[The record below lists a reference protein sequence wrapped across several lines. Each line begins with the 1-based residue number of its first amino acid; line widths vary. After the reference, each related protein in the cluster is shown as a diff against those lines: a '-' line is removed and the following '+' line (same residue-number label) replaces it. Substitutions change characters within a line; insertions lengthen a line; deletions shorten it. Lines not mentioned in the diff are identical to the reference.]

1 MRPLLTFLLALA
13 SGACFPQSLP
23 PIGQWREHLPWNNAI
38 QVARREGTIIA
49 ATPYALFE
57 YERTASSFRRWSRM
71 SGLSDI
77 GVSAMALDPVSGKVV
92 VAYRN
97 SNVDVLD
104 KDKVV
109 NIPDIRVSNVQG
121 DKSVNR
127 IISKDNKAWLCAGL
141 GIIVVDLLRNEVSA
155 TWRPSATGASIP
167 VYGLAF
173 HRDSIYAACSEG
185 VRRVSARDDASNFRN
200 WSSADTA
207 IRSKADHILSTG
219 SALFALVAERILKWN
234 GAAFVPVY
242 TSPGRIVSADT
253 GGMSLLVS
261 EVVQGKGRV
270 AKLDQDGRLL
280 KLYQPNDLSL
290 PRQALEDGNTLW
302 VADGN
307 NGLISTTGTAS
318 ERVFPNSPINTASG
332 EMKFINGTLWA
343 AAGSVNEAWNYLF
356 NPNGIYRF
364 RDDRWDGYNLY
375 VYPKIDSMLDFVTV
389 TGQPSTGNVYAGS
402 YGGGLLELTPDG
414 KLNIF
419 KQNSP
424 LRPAIGDPASYRVSG
439 LATDLQNNI
448 WISNFGAERNLHVR
462 KADGQW
468 RSFTVP
474 FFHQENAVAGIT
486 IDPYDQKWIVSP
498 KGNGLFVL
506 NSGASIDNTNDDSW
520 RYFRKGKGAGNL
532 PSNTVYCAVRDRN
545 GFIWVGTDRGI
556 AVITCGPDATRS
568 NCDATIPIVQQDNFA
583 GFLFQ
588 DEEVICM
595 EVDGANRKWVGTKN
609 GLWLVSEQGD
619 RVIFRFT
626 RQNSP
631 LLSDEINAL
640 AMDQATGELFISTAS
655 GICSFRGTATEGGEK
670 AGDVLVFPNPVPP
683 GFTGTIGIRGLAVN
697 ALVKIT
703 GPDGRLVYQARAQG
717 GQATWNGRDQKG
729 ERVSSGAYLVF
740 SIDEQNRERM
750 VSKIF
755 FIR

>member
-1 MRPLLTFLLALA
+1 MRPLLVILFTLA
-13 SGACFPQSLP
+13 SGACVPQSAP

-38 QVARREGTIIA
+38 QVGSRDGILIA

-57 YERTASSFRRWSRM
+57 YERSSTTFRRWSKVN
-71 SGLSDI
+71 GLSDI
-77 GVSAMALDPVSGKVV
+77 GVSAMAVDPVSGKVV
-92 VAYRN
+92 LAYRN
-97 SNVDVLD
+97 SNLDVLE

-109 NIPDIRVSNVQG
+109 NIPDIRVSSVQG

-127 IISKDNKAWLCAGL
+127 ILAKGNQAWLSTGL
-141 GIIVVDLLRNEVSA
+141 GVIVVDLARYEVSA
-155 TWRPSATGASIP
+155 TWRPSVNGASIP

-173 HRDSIYAACSEG
+173 HKDSIYAASAEG
-185 VRRVSARDDASNFRN
+185 IRKVSARDDASNFRN
-200 WSSADTA
+200 WQPADPS
-207 IRSKADHILSTG
+207 IRSQTDHVLSTG
-219 SALFALVAERILKWN
+219 PALYALVADRMLKWN
-234 GAAFVPVY
+234 GSSFIPVY
-242 TSPGRIVSADT
+242 ASPGRIISADT
-253 GGMSLLVS
+253 SGAFLLVS
-261 EVVQGKGRV
+261 EVVQGRGRV
-270 AKLDQDGRLL
+270 VKLDPDGRLV
-280 KLYQPNDLSL
+280 KLYISNDLSL
-290 PRQALEDGNTLW
+290 PRQALEDGSTLW
-302 VADGN
+302 VADQN

-332 EMKFINGTLWA
+332 QMTFIGGVLWA
-343 AAGSVNEAWNYLF
+343 TAGSVNEAWNYLF

-364 RDDRWDGYNLY
+364 GDNRWEGYNLY
-375 VYPKIDSMLDFVTV
+375 VYPKIDSMLDFITV

-402 YGGGLLELTPDG
+402 YGGGLLEITPDG

-424 LRPAIGDPASYRVSG
+424 LKPAIGDPGSYRVSG
-439 LATDLQNNI
+439 LATDRQNNV
-448 WISNFGAERNLHVR
+448 WVSNFGAERNLHVR

-474 FFHQENAVAGIT
+474 FFHQENAVGPIT
-486 IDPYDQKWIVSP
+486 IDEYDQKWIVSP

-506 NSGASIDNTNDDSW
+506 NSGANIDNTNDDSW
-520 RYFRKGKGAGNL
+520 RYFRQGRGLGNL
-532 PSNTVYCAVRDRN
+532 PSNTVYCAVQDRN
-545 GFIWVGTDRGI
+545 GFIWVGTDKGI
-556 AVITCGPDATRS
+556 AVITCGPEATRS

-588 DEEVICM
+588 DEDVICM
-595 EVDGANRKWVGTKN
+595 EVDGANRKWVGTRN

-619 RVIFRFT
+619 RVISRFT

-640 AMDQATGELFISTAS
+640 AMDQASGELFIATSS
-655 GICSFRGTATEGGEK
+655 GICSFRGTATEGGDR
-670 AGDVLVFPNPVPP
+670 ADNVLVFPNPVPP
-683 GFTGTIGIRGLAVN
+683 GFTGTIGIRGLAAN
-697 ALVKIT
+697 SLVKIT

-740 SIDEQNRERM
+740 AIDEQNRERM